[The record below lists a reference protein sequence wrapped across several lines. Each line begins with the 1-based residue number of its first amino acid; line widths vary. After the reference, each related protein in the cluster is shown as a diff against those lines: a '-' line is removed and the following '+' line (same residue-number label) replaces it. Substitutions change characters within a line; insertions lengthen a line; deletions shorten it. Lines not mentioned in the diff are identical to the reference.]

1 MHYRPVRYGRGPLLQ
16 EVTQKPGEEQMKN
29 WINDWNNRVAEVL
42 ENCARAWRDGT
53 IGWTQKAMARN
64 GSGGRTSIMY
74 SEDGT
79 LNPMVTEVCSA
90 GAVVWQ
96 TKKMEDLFYAAK
108 RALENKLG
116 VLPVKVYPFGLL
128 AWNDEPGR
136 TVEEV
141 IDLFE
146 ETAKDLRNGAE
157 V

>member
-1 MHYRPVRYGRGPLLQ
+1 MEHQ
-16 EVTQKPGEEQMKN
+16 EPGEEQMKN
-29 WINDWNNRVAEVL
+29 WINDWNNQVAEVL
-42 ENCARAWRDGT
+42 ENCARDWRDGT

-64 GSGGRTSIMY
+64 GSGDRTSIMY

-79 LNPMVTEVCSA
+79 LNPTVAEVCSA

-96 TKKMEDLFYAAK
+96 TRKMHDLFYAAK

-116 VLPVKVYPFGLL
+116 TYPVMGLPYGLL

>member
-1 MHYRPVRYGRGPLLQ
+1 
-16 EVTQKPGEEQMKN
+16 MKN
-29 WINDWNNRVAEVL
+29 WNIDWNNKVAEVL
-42 ENCARAWRDGT
+42 ENCARDWRDGT
-53 IGWTQKAMARN
+53 IGWTQKAMART
-64 GSGGRTSIMY
+64 GSGDRTSIMY
-74 SEDGT
+74 PEGGM
-79 LNPMVTEVCSA
+79 LNPTVTEVCSV

-108 RALENKLG
+108 RALENRLG
-116 VLPVKVYPFGLL
+116 TRAVKGRYHLGLL
-128 AWNDEPGR
+128 TWNDEPDR